1 MLTYSIKADQTK
13 FISNNLKIFKTMLLL
28 IIFNLLFFI
37 NGIFQ
42 LRIFSI
48 WWIEKN
54 LRYDDIWKNDKLKN
68 YSIIIRNEK

>member
-48 WWIEKN
+48 
-54 LRYDDIWKNDKLKN
+54 
-68 YSIIIRNEK
+68 

>member
-54 LRYDDIWKNDKLKN
+54 LRYDDIWKNGKLKN
-68 YSIIIRNEK
+68 YSIIIRNEN

>member
-37 NGIFQ
+37 NGVFQ

>member
-54 LRYDDIWKNDKLKN
+54 LRYDDIWKNGKLKN